1 MDPPDKQLDRF
12 LRQEPTLSKGVYIAQ
27 SAVLLGDVTLGD

>member
-1 MDPPDKQLDRF
+1 MDPLDKQLDRF
-12 LRQEPTLSKGVYIAQ
+12 LRQEPTLGKGVYIAQ